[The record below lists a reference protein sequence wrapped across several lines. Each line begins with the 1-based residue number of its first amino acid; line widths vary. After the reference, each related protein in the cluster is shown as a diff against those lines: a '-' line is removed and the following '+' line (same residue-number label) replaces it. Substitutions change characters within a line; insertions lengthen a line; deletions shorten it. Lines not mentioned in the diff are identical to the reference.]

1 MATNKCISSMLLGK
15 LFSCDF
21 KFRKIQKKNTP
32 KAFIYIRLTF
42 RSLCRKKLVDFTD
55 SCKYL
60 HAFCSLLVG
69 LLTGMC

>member
-1 MATNKCISSMLLGK
+1 MATNKCISSMFLGK

-21 KFRKIQKKNTP
+21 KFRKIQKKNTL

-55 SCKYL
+55 S
-60 HAFCSLLVG
+60 V
-69 LLTGMC
+69 